1 MNKLNTAFVMKGSGV
16 RVPVSAQRQETH
28 NCLIDSMRFLRF
40 INKEEESAFKKN
52 GLSMILIFH

>member
-40 INKEEESAFKKN
+40 INKKGKSAF
-52 GLSMILIFH
+52 